1 MGTHPIF
8 ESDFDCLTDC
18 KMCKMCGTLC
28 GMDRGPVPVTPREK
42 DIEKYTREKAA
53 QEYAARESALK
64 RSASD
69 KDDMISFL
77 RPPKTAKLEYM
88 EQTPAKFVFQCRDGD
103 IQIPEY
109 GLLRSDFYYQRY
121 KARANEKDGY
131 IYDYKQFAKS
141 SVKYFTDA
149 LFGVMPE
156 CTDIVGAIELTSF
169 LLFDGQAD
177 AGPVKACLTHIDK
190 FSGH

>member
-1 MGTHPIF
+1 
-8 ESDFDCLTDC
+8 
-18 KMCKMCGTLC
+18 MCGTLC

-77 RPPKTAKLEYM
+77 RQANKSKMAKFEYI
-88 EQTPAKFVFQCRDGD
+88 EQTPAKFVFQCWDGD

-109 GLLRSDFYYQRY
+109 GLLRSDFYYQERMNLSI
-121 KARANEKDGY
+121 RLNVLITN
-131 IYDYKQFAKS
+131 IY
-141 SVKYFTDA
+141 
-149 LFGVMPE
+149 G
-156 CTDIVGAIELTSF
+156 
-169 LLFDGQAD
+169 
-177 AGPVKACLTHIDK
+177 HIDVDDAYWRQ
-190 FSGH
+190 FMSVTISRCS

>member
-1 MGTHPIF
+1 
-8 ESDFDCLTDC
+8 
-18 KMCKMCGTLC
+18 MCGTLC

-109 GLLRSDFYYQRY
+109 GLLRSDFYYQERMNY
-121 KARANEKDGY
+121 QGISMLVR
-131 IYDYKQFAKS
+131 
-141 SVKYFTDA
+141 
-149 LFGVMPE
+149 
-156 CTDIVGAIELTSF
+156 
-169 LLFDGQAD
+169 
-177 AGPVKACLTHIDK
+177 HI
-190 FSGH
+190 